1 MIDRLYLGRG
11 DRTSG
16 PFSAAQLRG
25 LAAAG
30 RIRPTDAVWREGAI
44 EKSVDAAKVKNLF
57 PSPQTLTQEGASEAC
72 EPTPPPADV
81 FYCPTSAP
89 QVPLDSA
96 PVPSEIVPE
105 PTPVQTAA
113 VPPVSPA
120 LLGAGDPTSP
130 ARPPERVRKRR
141 AVALQGATIL
151 SQDGMTVQYRKKCTK
166 CGFEDRCRSSMPI
179 GNGMTRIHF
188 YCPACRKGRDV
199 QIQGIIQ

>member
-1 MIDRLYLGRG
+1 MIDRLYVGRG

-44 EKSVDAAKVKNLF
+44 EKSVDAAKVRNLF
-57 PSPQTLTQEGASEAC
+57 PSPPTLALEAASEAS
-72 EPTPPPADV
+72 EPTPPPDA
-81 FYCPTSAP
+81 
-89 QVPLDSA
+89 
-96 PVPSEIVPE
+96 VPSPPPSEKSEVVPA
-105 PTPVQTAA
+105 PAPAQTAA
-113 VPPVSPA
+113 VPPPSPV
-120 LLGAGDPTSP
+120 LLTAGDPTSP
-130 ARPPERVRKRR
+130 SRTVATDRAPRPPEQIRKRR
-141 AVALQGATIL
+141 AVAVQGATVL
-151 SQDGMTVQYRKKCTK
+151 SQDGVTVHYRKKCTK

-188 YCPACRKGRDV
+188 YCPECRKGRDV